1 MRVWIINH
9 EKYFTT
15 YNDIFSSFIIAC
27 NESKRNINTK
37 KHQTFIL
44 AKDLKLKMENNEML
58 HIIDVRSKEEYYG
71 NRGHIPGSKLV
82 PLQTIASSMEKLKNI
97 EDTIYVVC
105 LSGKRSAIASKILR
119 SNGINALNLSGGM
132 LMWNTLK

>member
-1 MRVWIINH
+1 MKNILLLIM
-9 EKYFTT
+9 
-15 YNDIFSSFIIAC
+15 IFLVLFIIAC
-27 NESKRNINTK
+27 NKSKRNINTK
-37 KHQTFIL
+37 KHPTFIL
-44 AKDLKLKMENNEML
+44 AEDLKLKMENNETL

-71 NRGHIPGSKLV
+71 NMGHIDGSKLI

>member
-1 MRVWIINH
+1 MKNILLLIM
-9 EKYFTT
+9 
-15 YNDIFSSFIIAC
+15 IFLVLFIIAC

-71 NRGHIPGSKLV
+71 NMGHIPGSELV

>member
-1 MRVWIINH
+1 MKNILLLIM
-9 EKYFTT
+9 
-15 YNDIFSSFIIAC
+15 IFLVLFIIAC

-44 AKDLKLKMENNEML
+44 AKDLKLKLENNEML

>member
-1 MRVWIINH
+1 MKNILLLIM
-9 EKYFTT
+9 
-15 YNDIFSSFIIAC
+15 IFLVLFIIAC

-97 EDTIYVVC
+97 EDTIYVEC

>member
-1 MRVWIINH
+1 MKNILLLIM
-9 EKYFTT
+9 
-15 YNDIFSSFIIAC
+15 IFLVLFIIAC

-71 NRGHIPGSKLV
+71 NMGHIDGSKLI

>member
-1 MRVWIINH
+1 MKNILLLIM
-9 EKYFTT
+9 
-15 YNDIFSSFIIAC
+15 IFLVLFIIAC

-71 NRGHIPGSKLV
+71 NRGHIHGSKLV

>member
-1 MRVWIINH
+1 MKNILLLIM
-9 EKYFTT
+9 
-15 YNDIFSSFIIAC
+15 IFLVLFIIAC

-82 PLQTIASSMEKLKNI
+82 PLQTIASSIEKLKNI

>member
-1 MRVWIINH
+1 M
-9 EKYFTT
+9 
-15 YNDIFSSFIIAC
+15 NDSV
-27 NESKRNINTK
+27 K
-37 KHQTFIL
+37 
-44 AKDLKLKMENNEML
+44 
-58 HIIDVRSKEEYYG
+58 EYYG
-71 NRGHIPGSKLV
+71 NRGHISGSKLV
-82 PLQTIASSMEKLKNI
+82 PLQTIASSMKKLKNI

>member
-1 MRVWIINH
+1 MKNILLLIM
-9 EKYFTT
+9 
-15 YNDIFSSFIIAC
+15 IFLVLFIIAC

-82 PLQTIASSMEKLKNI
+82 PLQTIESSMEKLKNI

>member
-1 MRVWIINH
+1 MKNILLLIM
-9 EKYFTT
+9 
-15 YNDIFSSFIIAC
+15 IFLVLFIIAC

-44 AKDLKLKMENNEML
+44 AKDLKLKMENNEIL

>member
-1 MRVWIINH
+1 MKNILLLIM
-9 EKYFTT
+9 
-15 YNDIFSSFIIAC
+15 IFLVLFIIAC

-37 KHQTFIL
+37 KNQTFIL

-71 NRGHIPGSKLV
+71 NKGHIPGSKLV

>member
-1 MRVWIINH
+1 MKNILLLIM
-9 EKYFTT
+9 
-15 YNDIFSSFIIAC
+15 IFLVLFIIAC

-71 NRGHIPGSKLV
+71 NKGHIPGSKLV

>member
-1 MRVWIINH
+1 MKNILLLII
-9 EKYFTT
+9 
-15 YNDIFSSFIIAC
+15 IFLVLFIIAC

>member
-1 MRVWIINH
+1 MKNILLLIM
-9 EKYFTT
+9 
-15 YNDIFSSFIIAC
+15 IFLVLFIIAC

-58 HIIDVRSKEEYYG
+58 HIIDVRSKGEYYG
-71 NRGHIPGSKLV
+71 NRGHIPGSKLI
-82 PLQTIASSMEKLKNI
+82 PLQTIVSSMEKLKNI

-105 LSGKRSAIASKILR
+105 LSGKRSAIASKMLR
-119 SNGINALNLSGGM
+119 SNGINALNLSRGM

>member
-1 MRVWIINH
+1 MKNILLLIM
-9 EKYFTT
+9 
-15 YNDIFSSFIIAC
+15 IFLVLFIIAC

-71 NRGHIPGSKLV
+71 NKGHIPGSELV

>member
-1 MRVWIINH
+1 MKNILLLIM
-9 EKYFTT
+9 
-15 YNDIFSSFIIAC
+15 IFLVLFIIAC

-44 AKDLKLKMENNEML
+44 AKDLKLKMENKEML

>member
-1 MRVWIINH
+1 MKNILLLIV
-9 EKYFTT
+9 
-15 YNDIFSSFIIAC
+15 IFLVLFIIAC
-27 NESKRNINTK
+27 NKSKRNINTK

-71 NRGHIPGSKLV
+71 NVGHIVDSKLI

-119 SNGINALNLSGGM
+119 SNGMNALNLSGGM

>member
-1 MRVWIINH
+1 MKNILLLIM
-9 EKYFTT
+9 
-15 YNDIFSSFIIAC
+15 IFLVLFIIAC

-71 NRGHIPGSKLV
+71 NKGHIPGSKVV

-119 SNGINALNLSGGM
+119 SNGINALNLRGGM

>member
-1 MRVWIINH
+1 MKNILLLIM
-9 EKYFTT
+9 
-15 YNDIFSSFIIAC
+15 IFLVLFIIAC

-71 NRGHIPGSKLV
+71 NSGHIPDSKLV

>member
-1 MRVWIINH
+1 MKNILLLIM
-9 EKYFTT
+9 
-15 YNDIFSSFIIAC
+15 IFLVLFIIAC

-82 PLQTIASSMEKLKNI
+82 PLQTIASSMENLKNI

>member
-1 MRVWIINH
+1 MKNILLLIM
-9 EKYFTT
+9 
-15 YNDIFSSFIIAC
+15 IFLVLFIIAC

-82 PLQTIASSMEKLKNI
+82 PLQTIASSLEKLKNI
-97 EDTIYVVC
+97 EKHSLIE
-105 LSGKRSAIASKILR
+105 LS
-119 SNGINALNLSGGM
+119 N
-132 LMWNTLK
+132 

>member
-1 MRVWIINH
+1 MKNILLLIM
-9 EKYFTT
+9 
-15 YNDIFSSFIIAC
+15 IFLVFFIIAC

>member
-1 MRVWIINH
+1 MKNILLLIM
-9 EKYFTT
+9 
-15 YNDIFSSFIIAC
+15 IFLVLFFIAC

>member
-1 MRVWIINH
+1 M
-9 EKYFTT
+9 
-15 YNDIFSSFIIAC
+15 IFLVLFIIAC
-27 NESKRNINTK
+27 NKSKRNINTK

-44 AKDLKLKMENNEML
+44 AKDLKLKMENNEIL
-58 HIIDVRSKEEYYG
+58 HIIDVRSNEEYYG
-71 NRGHIPGSKLV
+71 NKGLIPGSKLV

-119 SNGINALNLSGGM
+119 SNGINALNLNGGM
-132 LMWNTLK
+132 LMWNRLK

>member
-1 MRVWIINH
+1 MKNILLLIM
-9 EKYFTT
+9 
-15 YNDIFSSFIIAC
+15 IFLVLFIIAC

-44 AKDLKLKMENNEML
+44 AKDLKLKMANNEML

-132 LMWNTLK
+132 LMWNTIK

>member
-1 MRVWIINH
+1 MKNILLLIM
-9 EKYFTT
+9 
-15 YNDIFSSFIIAC
+15 IFFVLFIIAC

>member
-1 MRVWIINH
+1 MKNILLLIM
-9 EKYFTT
+9 
-15 YNDIFSSFIIAC
+15 IFLVLFIIAC

>member
-1 MRVWIINH
+1 MKNILLLIMIFLVL
-9 EKYFTT
+9 FT
-15 YNDIFSSFIIAC
+15 IAC

>member
-1 MRVWIINH
+1 MKNILLLIM
-9 EKYFTT
+9 
-15 YNDIFSSFIIAC
+15 IFLVLFIIAC

-119 SNGINALNLSGGM
+119 SNGINTLNLSGGM

>member
-1 MRVWIINH
+1 MKNILLLIM
-9 EKYFTT
+9 
-15 YNDIFSSFIIAC
+15 IFLVLFIIAC

-119 SNGINALNLSGGM
+119 SNGINALNLNGGM
-132 LMWNTLK
+132 LMWNRLK

>member
-1 MRVWIINH
+1 MKNILLLIM
-9 EKYFTT
+9 
-15 YNDIFSSFIIAC
+15 IFLVLFIIAC

-82 PLQTIASSMEKLKNI
+82 PLQTITSSMEKLKNI

>member
-1 MRVWIINH
+1 MKNILLLIM
-9 EKYFTT
+9 
-15 YNDIFSSFIIAC
+15 IFLVLFIIAC

-119 SNGINALNLSGGM
+119 SNGINALNLRGGM